1 MFYLKTRSWM
11 TTLRTLRLA
20 TPALLLS
27 ALPLEAGAAPGQGTL
42 YGTSGNPSSF
52 GSVDPNTGVISEIGP
67 TGVGAVPSLAVRSN
81 GTVYGGGGAGNPIL
95 YIIDANDGSAAAVGA
110 TGEDGSIGGMD
121 FDENG
126 VLFGALNIL
135 GGGQTGSDHL
145 FIIDPGTGVAT
156 MLGPF
161 GSCDGESCSIEGIES
176 LAFDGGEPATLWGA
190 KTARGAA
197 GTPGLYTINP
207 GSGQATFVTALDRG
221 STGLPPSGGLSS
233 LQFAC
238 DGTLYGGTARAQNA
252 ATDGGRLV
260 TVDTSTGDVSF
271 VGTDAIANG
280 TSMASLA
287 FSIPNCDP
295 PSNTNLYGCC
305 TGAPLDGFDPALCG
319 EDVCED
325 NPGSFSFPPYIWGGV
340 SNGVND
346 LTKHLHVDMD
356 TDSIHFTDLYFT
368 AGPNSPTSSDA
379 PCRADT
385 TTAGDLTCGF
395 EGEVN
400 VIAGPATIE
409 SFVPDGVTGVSTS
422 LSEDKKKLRL
432 IIATATNPLVQGT
445 HRLGKMELR
454 VGDPSGVVVTTSGTV
469 VGANGDGGDPAQLQV
484 EPFSP
489 LDIYVGTVIPV
500 PGNCVAGLTCDS
512 DGDKVQDAS
521 DNCINL
527 PNPNQADANHDGCG
541 DACGAPLT
549 CDLTGD
555 GRQTASDFSVLSID
569 FGCTAG
575 VGNCPGDCTGDGR
588 TTSPDFTALSVDF
601 GNVIGPSGIIH
612 PSRDAA
618 CH

>member
-1 MFYLKTRSWM
+1 MFFLKTRSWT

-20 TPALLLS
+20 TPALLLC
-27 ALPLEAGAAPGQGTL
+27 ALPLEAGAVPGQGTL

-52 GSVDPNTGVISEIGP
+52 GSVDPNSGVISEIGP
-67 TGVGAVPSLAVRSN
+67 TDVGAVPSLAVRSN
-81 GTVYGGGGAGNPIL
+81 GTVYGGGGAGNPTL
-95 YIIDANDGSAAAVGA
+95 YIIDANDGSAAPVGA
-110 TGEDGSIGGMD
+110 TGEGGSIGGMD
-121 FDENG
+121 FDESG
-126 VLFGALNIL
+126 VLFGSLNIL

-145 FIIDPGTGVAT
+145 AIIDPGSGVAGV
-156 MLGPF
+156 LGPF
-161 GSCDGESCSIEGIES
+161 GICDGESCSIEGIES
-176 LAFDGGEPATLWGA
+176 LAFDANGVLWGA

-197 GTPGLYTINP
+197 GPPGLYTINP
-207 GSGQATFVTALDRG
+207 GSGQANLVTALDLEG
-221 STGLPPSGGLSS
+221 TGQPPSGGLSS

-252 ATDGGRLV
+252 ANDGGRLV
-260 TVDTSTGDVSF
+260 TVDTSTGDVTF
-271 VGTDAIANG
+271 VGTDTIANG

-295 PSNTNLYGCC
+295 PTNTNLYGCC

-319 EDVCED
+319 EGVCEN
-325 NPGSFSFPPYIWGGV
+325 NPSFFPPYIWGGV

-346 LTKHLHVDMD
+346 LTKHLHVNID
-356 TDSIHFTDLYFT
+356 TNSTHFTHLYFT
-368 AGPNSPTSSDA
+368 AGPDSPDPSA
-379 PCRADT
+379 VPCRADT

-432 IIATATNPLVQGT
+432 VIAAATNPLVEGT
-445 HRLGKMELR
+445 HRLGLMELR
-454 VGDPSGVVVTTSGTV
+454 VGDPSGVVVSTSGTV

-489 LDIYVGTVIPV
+489 LDIYVGTVVSLPDL
-500 PGNCVAGLTCDS
+500 PEF
-512 DGDKVQDAS
+512 DADEDLVKNAF
-521 DNCINL
+521 DNCIDVS
-527 PNPNQADANHDGCG
+527 NPDQADTNHDGCG
-541 DACGAPLT
+541 DACTESLT

-555 GRQTASDFSVLSID
+555 GKQTAPDFNVLSID

-575 VGNCPGDCTGDGR
+575 VGNCPGDCTGDGK
-588 TTSPDFTALSVDF
+588 TGAPDFVGLSLEF
-601 GNVIGPSGIIH
+601 GKSIPAPGPSGITH
-612 PSRDAA
+612 PSRDPA
-618 CH
+618 CE